1 MKSVGNMTPVTK
13 GLIALVVL
21 LALIFGAKH
30 FVGNKQVVTSPSDST
45 AVNADSLTQTIV
57 MPLDGTN
64 DVNAIN
70 AIKNNDVKH
79 SADVAPVKSSSVK
92 TKAKVKTVVKENSKP
107 VVKEKKKSTDRE
119 NLELNNF

>member
-1 MKSVGNMTPVTK
+1 MKNVGNMTPVTK
-13 GLIALVVL
+13 GLITLVVL
-21 LALIFGAKH
+21 AVLFFVGKQ
-30 FVGNKQVVTSPSDST
+30 FVGNKPTVTVSSDT
-45 AVNADSLTQTIV
+45 VAVNTDSLTQTIV

-70 AIKNNDVKH
+70 TIKNNDVKH

-92 TKAKVKTVVKENSKP
+92 TKTKVKNVVKETSKP